1 MTAASRETVRNT
13 RGVLLE
19 NACLFA
25 LFGVGVVLL
34 PLGVVPEYRESVM
47 VLGIALIVSSSIWG
61 YT

>member
-1 MTAASRETVRNT
+1 MTASRETVRNT

-19 NACLFA
+19 NAYLFV
-25 LFGVGVVLL
+25 LFGIGVVLL
-34 PLGVVPEYRESVM
+34 PLGVVPEYRESVI